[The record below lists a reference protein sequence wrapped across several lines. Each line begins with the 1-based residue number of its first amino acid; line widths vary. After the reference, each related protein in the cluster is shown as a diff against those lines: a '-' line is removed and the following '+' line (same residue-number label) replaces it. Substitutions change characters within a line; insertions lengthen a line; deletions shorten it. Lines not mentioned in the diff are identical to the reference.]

1 MSWILIALFIGVG
14 LVLLILELLVI
25 PGTTVVGIVGFILM
39 SVGIWLSFVHY
50 NNTVGFIV
58 LGATVLISI
67 AMLYISLKSKTWNN
81 AMLHTSIKSKVNLE
95 SSQVNIGDIG
105 KSISRI
111 NPMGKAIFEQ
121 KFYEVS
127 SLGGMI
133 DENTEIEIIDIQKNK
148 IIEEVF
154 RKQNLKTKL

>member
-1 MSWILIALFIGVG
+1 MSWILIALFIGIG
-14 LVLLILELLVI
+14 LILLILELLVI

-50 NNTVGFIV
+50 SNTIGFVV
-58 LGATVLISI
+58 LGITVLISI
-67 AMLYISLKSKTWNN
+67 AMLYLSLKSNTWNN
-81 AMLHTSIKSKVNLE
+81 AMLHTSINSKVNLE
-95 SSQVNIGDIG
+95 SNQVSIGDKG

-111 NPMGKAIFEQ
+111 NPMGKAMFNQ

-127 SLGGMI
+127 SLGEMI

-148 IIEEVF
+148 IIVEII
-154 RKQNLKTKL
+154 RK